1 MTTRKELIIGK
12 YVELETELKKHFD
25 DTLFPSLE
33 DIDLADL
40 VYYITMIFL
49 GVITDLQFHAKIQ
62 ELLDTNGVKV
72 SNEVF
77 QKIAPLIIDFVNWL
91 RVL

>member
-1 MTTRKELIIGK
+1 MTTRKELIVGK
-12 YVELETELKKHFD
+12 YTALETELKKHFD
-25 DTLFPSLE
+25 NTLFPSLE

-49 GVITDLQFHAKIQ
+49 GTITDLQFHAKIR

-72 SNEVF
+72 SDDVF
-77 QKIAPLIIDFVNWL
+77 QKIAPLIIDFVQWMRAL
-91 RVL
+91 

>member
-1 MTTRKELIIGK
+1 MTTRKALIIGK
-12 YVELETELKKHFD
+12 YVELEAKLKNHFD
-25 DTLFPSLE
+25 STLFPSLE

-49 GVITDLQFHAKIQ
+49 GVITDLHFNSKIQ

-77 QKIAPLIIDFVNWL
+77 QIISPLIIDFVKWL

>member
-1 MTTRKELIIGK
+1 MTTRKDLIIAK
-12 YVELETELKKHFD
+12 YVELEIEMKKHID
-25 DTLFPSLE
+25 ATLFPSLDE
-33 DIDLADL
+33 IDVADM

-49 GVITDLQFHAKIQ
+49 GVITDIQFHAKIQ

-72 SNEVF
+72 SNDVF
-77 QKIAPLIIDFVNWL
+77 QKMAPLIIDFVNWL